1 MLNLTVESVQKI
13 SLIMKIV
20 LHRKVL
26 TNGPKGAIIIKL
38 STREHERTEESA
50 GNLGIR
56 ERARNSSEERK
67 SDIIKSTAQE
77 RSSIKKN

>member
-1 MLNLTVESVQKI
+1 MNLRLINYKLIINLNIIFMHMVIMHTIIRIIVE
-13 SLIMKIV
+13 
-20 LHRKVL
+20 HFYL

-56 ERARNSSEERK
+56 ERAV
-67 SDIIKSTAQE
+67 D
-77 RSSIKKN
+77 